1 MVQTRV
7 SGAVLHATRGTV
19 AIEIDRRARSRW
31 VAARTVR
38 LSVNARGRFMRMV
51 RLRTAVRYRLRAT
64 YSGATG
70 YQPSRSAFRFVRLG
84 GR

>member
-1 MVQTRV
+1 MVLTRV

-31 VAARTVR
+31 VAAWNVR
-38 LSVNARGRFMRMV
+38 LSVNAQGRFTRMV

-70 YQPSRSAFRFVRLG
+70 YRPSRSAYRFVRLG
-84 GR
+84 AR